1 MKEEHKFK
9 KIHVNA
15 KAIIAVASG
24 KGGVGKSTVT
34 VNLALAMA
42 KKGLK
47 VGLMDADIYGPNI
60 PLMLGMEKNSMAQ
73 IKDEK
78 LLPTERLGIQ
88 VMSVAFLT
96 DPDKALIWRG
106 PLANKLIEQFLGDV
120 EWGELDVLL
129 IDLPPGTGDVPL
141 SLIQKAELAGGIIVT
156 TPQEAAIAD
165 VQKMINMFQMTNTKV
180 LGIVENMKYVTC
192 PGCSEKINLYPNK
205 DNRGLSKVLGYN
217 LLAEFP
223 FEPGIGL
230 KKDDGA
236 PFYLNEAETNTTVNI
251 YNTLCDNVIKEFKV
265 LKKALK

>member
-1 MKEEHKFK
+1 MKQDYKFK
-9 KIHVNA
+9 KIHVDA
-15 KAIIAVASG
+15 KTIIAVGSG

-47 VGLMDADIYGPNI
+47 VGLLDADIYGPNV
-60 PLMLGMEKNSMAQ
+60 PLMLGMENTTIQ

-78 LLPTERLGIQ
+78 LMPVERLGLK
-88 VMSVAFLT
+88 VMSVAFIT

-120 EWGELDVLL
+120 EWGQLDILL

-141 SLIQKAELAGGIIVT
+141 SIIQKAELGGSIIVT
-156 TPQEAAIAD
+156 TPQEASIAD
-165 VQKMINMFQMTNTKV
+165 VQKMIDMFRMTGTKI
-180 LGIVENMKYVTC
+180 LGIVENMKYVI
-192 PGCSEKINLYPNK
+192 CSDCNKKINLYPNK
-205 DNRGLSKVLGYN
+205 DNRSLAKILGYN

-230 KKDDGA
+230 KKDDGI
-236 PFYLNEAETNTTVNI
+236 PYYLYEAGNANSTVDQ
-251 YNTLCDNVIKEFKV
+251 YNALCESVLKEFKQ
-265 LKKALK
+265 LKST